1 MKFRKEYTYPL
12 EFVHDILKGKWKA
25 VILYQINFRQ
35 RVSPSQ
41 LERDISGISQKMLMQ
56 SLKDLLEYG
65 FIDKI
70 VSKDYPLHATY
81 FLTNKGK
88 RLIDALDIFQEIGKE
103 YVFTPFSRM
112 IIDEGKIKLKIKIK
126 VLFCK

>member
-70 VSKDYPLHATY
+70 VSKVIPYMPHI
-81 FLTNKGK
+81 FLP
-88 RLIDALDIFQEIGKE
+88 IKE
-103 YVFTPFSRM
+103 K
-112 IIDEGKIKLKIKIK
+112 D
-126 VLFCK
+126 